1 MNPSTKQQHVFIPD
15 PYKTFSEK
23 LNGRAAMLGLLIGL
37 VVEAFTD
44 RGIVEQV
51 GASNRASVLD
61 LSPLT
66 DLLSGLFS

>member
-1 MNPSTKQQHVFIPD
+1 MNPSAKQQHLFIPD

-51 GASNRASVLD
+51 GASSRASVLD
-61 LSPLT
+61 LSLLT